1 MTGNRD
7 FISGIA
13 LIIVSAVLF
22 SQTLGGGIILFEDDI
37 DPMIYP
43 RVITVMLGI
52 LGAVISLRGLRRGA
66 GGGAG
71 APDMPVFTRRT
82 VGIAVVL
89 LVYAGVFNSLGFA
102 LSSIFAGCSVAFIM
116 GWRRPIPLA
125 AVNIVAVA
133 LIWALFVKGLRI
145 PLPTGTLFW

>member
-43 RVITVMLGI
+43 SVITVMLGI

-66 GGGAG
+66 G
-71 APDMPVFTRRT
+71 APDMPVFTRRP
-82 VGIAVVL
+82 VGVEIIL
-89 LVYAGVFNSLGFA
+89 LVYAAVFNSLGFA
-102 LSSIFAGCSVAFIM
+102 LSSVFAGCSVAFIM
-116 GWRRPIPLA
+116 GWRRPLPLA

>member
-52 LGAVISLRGLRRGA
+52 LVAVISLRGLRR
-66 GGGAG
+66 GAG

-82 VGIAVVL
+82 VGVAVVL
-89 LVYAGVFNSLGFA
+89 LVHAAVIHSLGFA
-102 LSSIFAGCSVAFIM
+102 LSSVFAGCSVAFIM
-116 GWRRPIPLA
+116 GWRRPLPLA

>member
-22 SQTLGGGIILFEDDI
+22 SQTLGGGIVLFEDDI

-43 RVITVMLGI
+43 RVITVMLAI
-52 LGAVISLRGLRRGA
+52 LGAVISIRGLRRG
-66 GGGAG
+66 GG

-82 VGIAVVL
+82 VGVAVVL
-89 LVYAGVFNSLGFA
+89 LAYAAVFNSLGFA
-102 LSSIFAGCSVAFIM
+102 LSGIFAGCSVAFIM

-125 AVNIVAVA
+125 VVNIVAVA

>member
-66 GGGAG
+66 G

-82 VGIAVVL
+82 VGVAVVL
-89 LVYAGVFNSLGFA
+89 LVYAAVFNRLGFA
-102 LSSIFAGCSVAFIM
+102 LSSVFAGCSVAFIM
-116 GWRRPIPLA
+116 GWRRPLPLA